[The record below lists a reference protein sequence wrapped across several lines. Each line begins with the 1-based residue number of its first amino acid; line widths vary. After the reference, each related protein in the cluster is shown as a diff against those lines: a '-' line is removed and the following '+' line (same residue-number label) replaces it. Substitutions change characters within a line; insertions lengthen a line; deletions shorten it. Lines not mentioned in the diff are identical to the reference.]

1 MGFTSTACSTT
12 AAAPAGDFISY
23 NAAGTLWGLFCERV
37 HRTPDSV
44 AYRQYHG
51 GTGSWRDHTW
61 RDVDTRTN
69 QFRAALA
76 AEELRPGDRV
86 AVVLPNGVDWVC
98 FDLAAH
104 ALGLVVVAL
113 YPHDTAAS
121 NAYILGHSLGCC
133 WPILLPVGNHS
144 WLSVPSSR
152 RWSAYGFVRG
162 MPNQWWRAFQ
172 SDPAV
177 APPMFSLLA
186 VGRRHI
192 PARRRRWRR

>member
-1 MGFTSTACSTT
+1 M
-12 AAAPAGDFISY
+12 
-23 NAAGTLWGLFCERV
+23 
-37 HRTPDSV
+37 
-44 AYRQYHG
+44 
-51 GTGSWRDHTW
+51 
-61 RDVDTRTN
+61 
-69 QFRAALA
+69 A